1 MKIIKEKVIG
11 TRGPWLFKAR
21 LVEYVTKVQG
31 RFNRPEVVFEKMG
44 DDITGFTLEDLEQIH
59 AALQQ
64 FAQENLYMP

>member
-21 LVEYVTKVQG
+21 LVEYVTKERG

-44 DDITGFTLEDLEQIH
+44 NDETGFSLEDLEQVH
-59 AALQQ
+59 AALRQ
-64 FAQENLYMP
+64 FAAENFCI

>member
-21 LVEYVTKVQG
+21 LVEYVTKQQG

-44 DDITGFTLEDLEQIH
+44 NDDTGFSLEDLEQVH
-59 AALQQ
+59 AALKQ
-64 FAQENLYMP
+64 FASENLFQ